1 MDALNEMT
9 ALNASVGAEAGQP
22 FTKSNTTIIN
32 NNDSDFNRFDEINDL
47 CDIDESY
54 LHTVSMTELFDS
66 AYQSK
71 PPIIDGLLY
80 RGTYLFA
87 GSPKIGKSFLMAQL
101 AYHVSTGTNLWGF
114 DVRQGKVL
122 YLALEDNYPRLQKRL
137 YRMFGTAENENL
149 FFSVSA
155 HQLGNGLDE
164 QLDGFLQKHPD
175 TSLVIIDTLQKVRE
189 VGGENY
195 SYANDYQIITKLKSF
210 TDNHNICM
218 LVVHHTRKQTA
229 DDKFDII
236 SGTNGLLGAADGGFV
251 LSKDKRTSNNATLE
265 VSGRDQQDQRVYLKK
280 NTETLVWELDKIETE
295 LWKAP
300 PEPLLERIAERVTAD
315 NPQWCGTPTEL
326 CEYLTVD
333 IKPNAI
339 TQKLN
344 VNVNRLM
351 DEYKIAYHY
360 QRTHDGRKIT
370 LIFEGGVS
378 KRDSRDGD
386 CGVCETPTQPTRT
399 DTQ

>member
-87 GSPKIGKSFLMAQL
+87 GSPKIGKSFLMAQF

-229 DDKFDII
+229 DDKFDMI

>member
-229 DDKFDII
+229 DDKFDMI

-326 CEYLTVD
+326 CEYLTVG

-351 DEYKIAYHY
+351 DEHKIVYHY

>member
-9 ALNASVGAEAGQP
+9 VLNASLGAEAGQP

-32 NNDSDFNRFDEINDL
+32 NNDSDFNMFDEINDL

-229 DDKFDII
+229 DDKFDMI

-251 LSKDKRTSNNATLE
+251 LYKDKRTSNNATLLE

-300 PEPLLERIAERVTAD
+300 PEPLLLEERKTCSQVAF
-315 NPQWCGTPTEL
+315 
-326 CEYLTVD
+326 
-333 IKPNAI
+333 
-339 TQKLN
+339 
-344 VNVNRLM
+344 LM
-351 DEYKIAYHY
+351 A
-360 QRTHDGRKIT
+360 
-370 LIFEGGVS
+370 LLS
-378 KRDSRDGD
+378 KVLLRYSWQ
-386 CGVCETPTQPTRT
+386 E
-399 DTQ
+399 

>member
-1 MDALNEMT
+1 MNE
-9 ALNASVGAEAGQP
+9 
-22 FTKSNTTIIN
+22 KY
-32 NNDSDFNRFDEINDL
+32 DL

-87 GSPKIGKSFLMAQL
+87 SSPKIGKSFLMAQL

-114 DVRQGKVL
+114 DVRHGKVL

-229 DDKFDII
+229 DDKFDMI

-351 DEYKIAYHY
+351 DEHKIVYHY
-360 QRTHDGRKIT
+360 KRTHEGRRIT
-370 LIFEGGVS
+370 LTYEGGVS
-378 KRDSRDGD
+378 KRDSCDSD
-386 CGVCETPTQPTRT
+386 CGVCETPTQLTRT